1 MPPFRSVMVVAMDQR
16 QDVREPFENDT
27 VAYLRERG
35 VDGVASYSRFGFD
48 QVNGDKEQL
57 RQLLQTAHQ
66 ESVLFVRVTQR
77 ADFVEGAPPSL
88 GSIDMGAVDESA
100 YTSFTEPG
108 GEINTGFR
116 LGARLFRVSDGA
128 VVWSSVMT
136 TIMKEDTDQLVFVRK
151 TARAFVDRMAKDNV
165 IP

>member
-1 MPPFRSVMVVAMDQR
+1 MVVAMDQR

-27 VAYLRERG
+27 VAYLRAHG

-48 QVNGDKEQL
+48 QVNSDKEQF
-57 RQLLQTAHQ
+57 RQLLQAAHQ

-77 ADFVEGAPPSL
+77 ADFTEGAPRSL
-88 GSIDMGAVDESA
+88 GGMDMGSVDEST
-100 YTSFTEPG
+100 YVSFTEPG

-116 LGARLFRVSDGA
+116 LGARLFRVSDGV
-128 VVWSSVMT
+128 VVWSSVLT